1 MLINKIWIENPGRAS
16 RAKGIAEIYIEGGQ
30 FPSDKKTCIGRIYR
44 KHLSDRAA
52 ARIVQEIEKALTA
65 PQFLRLENSE
75 STDAPGNKPKK
86 SLFSERDIVYI
97 AGPMTGKPLFN
108 YIQFFGIAGLIE
120 KEYGCRVLNPAR
132 QPNGLPYAEYIERAL
147 ADVRSATA
155 ILLLTSWESS
165 PGARKEFCLAAEC
178 NIRIIYEAQLADEL
192 KTRIY
197 AK

>member
-1 MLINKIWIENPGRAS
+1 MKHK
-16 RAKGIAEIYIEGGQ
+16 AKDQLEALARNVEKL
-30 FPSDKKTCIGRIYR
+30 FRSAKTIFSCH
-44 KHLSDRAA
+44 K
-52 ARIVQEIEKALTA
+52 
-65 PQFLRLENSE
+65 NSE
-75 STDAPGNKPKK
+75 ISENAGKP
-86 SLFSERDIVYI
+86 LFSDRDIVYI

-155 ILLLTSWESS
+155 ILLLQSWESS
-165 PGARKEFCLAAEC
+165 PGARKEFCLAAE
-178 NIRIIYEAQLADEL
+178 NKIRIVYEKDLAAEL
-192 KTRIY
+192 KQRIY

>member
-1 MLINKIWIENPGRAS
+1 MKHK
-16 RAKGIAEIYIEGGQ
+16 AKDQLEAFARKAEKL
-30 FPSDKKTCIGRIYR
+30 FRSAKTVFSC
-44 KHLSDRAA
+44 
-52 ARIVQEIEKALTA
+52 
-65 PQFLRLENSE
+65 PENSE
-75 STDAPGNKPKK
+75 ISANAEK

-155 ILLLTSWESS
+155 ILLLQGWESS

-178 NIRIIYEAQLADEL
+178 NVRIIYEAQLADEL